1 MRVQTNQYEWSH
13 GHRPRGFGMW
23 AIRIGTEI
31 KFFSQTTFSK
41 AVKAAKQIAKEQ
53 NLFEIEILP

>member
-1 MRVQTNQYEWSH
+1 
-13 GHRPRGFGMW
+13 MW